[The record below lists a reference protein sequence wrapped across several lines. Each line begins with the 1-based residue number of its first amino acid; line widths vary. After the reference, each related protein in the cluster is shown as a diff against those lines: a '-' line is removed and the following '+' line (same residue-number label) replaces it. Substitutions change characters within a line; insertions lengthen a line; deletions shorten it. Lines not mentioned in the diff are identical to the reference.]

1 MLNIVRNGSKNDR
14 KGLLCQLAGHFVYFE
29 QRMWHRDDYKLVFNA
44 SDICELYDVKNDS
57 EEMNNLFYNKD
68 YKKIKDEMLKELY
81 DEMIK
86 IKKM

>member
-1 MLNIVRNGSKNDR
+1 
-14 KGLLCQLAGHFVYFE
+14 
-29 QRMWHRDDYKLVFNA
+29 MWHRDDYKLVFNA

-86 IKKM
+86 INDPMANWLYRIIYEI